1 MNDNISEVI
10 SLQWKI
16 IEYGKK
22 IFNCAFFIYIFK
34 YYLCNKIDFVL

>member
-1 MNDNISEVI
+1 MNDNITEVI

-22 IFNCAFFIYIFK
+22 IFKCTFFIYIFK
-34 YYLCNKIDFVL
+34 YYLYNKIDFNL